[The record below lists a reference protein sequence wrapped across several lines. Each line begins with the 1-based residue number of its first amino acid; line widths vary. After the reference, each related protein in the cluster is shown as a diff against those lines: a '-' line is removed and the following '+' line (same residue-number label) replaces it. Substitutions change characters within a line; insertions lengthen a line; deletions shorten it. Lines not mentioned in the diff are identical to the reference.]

1 MCIVISSRGR
11 RDLWPK
17 ENSVIPWSLL
27 DKAQVPGGGE
37 LRLLRRGAEFSIKL
51 DKNELMNSRLSA
63 TEQALATIGC
73 ATIKTRARPHVLIG
87 GLGMG
92 FTLRAALAVLG
103 PKARVTVAEL
113 VPAVVAWA
121 RGPMA
126 KLSGDSLAD
135 PRVHIHVTDVGDLI
149 RAGRAAQ
156 GTYDAILLD
165 VDNGPAG
172 MTRKANDG
180 LYDPQGLR
188 AAFAALRPGG
198 VLAVWSSKPDA
209 KFTAG
214 CARPALTW
222 SRTPCAPRDRKAARN
237 ISSGPRRAALK
248 RPQRISNTSL
258 PCRWR
263 PSLISCARAASASL

>member
-1 MCIVISSRGR
+1 
-11 RDLWPK
+11 
-17 ENSVIPWSLL
+17 VIPWSLL

-73 ATIKTRARPHVLIG
+73 ATIKTRPRPHVLIG

-113 VPAVVAWA
+113 VPAVIAWA

-126 KLSGDSLAD
+126 KLSGDSLTD
-135 PRVHIHVTDVGDLI
+135 PRVQIQVTDVGDLI
-149 RAGRAAQ
+149 RAGSGAQ
-156 GTYDAILLD
+156 GAYDAILLD

-172 MTRKANDG
+172 MTRKANDR

-209 KFTAG
+209 KFTA
-214 CARPALTW
+214 RL
-222 SRTPCAPRDRKAARN
+222 RKTGFDVVENPVRAK
-237 ISSGPRRAALK
+237 GPQGGAQHFIWTATRGR
-248 RPQRISNTSL
+248 
-258 PCRWR
+258 
-263 PSLISCARAASASL
+263 